1 MDPSDRIKASLRNI
15 YSLVQCFFI
24 LLFPRKHGKNF
35 HDDVFIYMTFAGW
48 WTFSFRWTL
57 YGEPVKSGLSGLKYS
72 IFTHFFFHSDYIFH
86 HWVRQVG
93 ELIRMMSIV
102 KDLNMCSNGIKS
114 IRMLSSFEIWFYF
127 VVMFYVWI
135 LKFELTSN

>member
-72 IFTHFFFHSDYIFH
+72 IFTHFFFIQIIFSIIEFGK
-86 HWVRQVG
+86 WVSLSEWWVSWRTWTRARM
-93 ELIRMMSIV
+93 ELSP
-102 KDLNMCSNGIKS
+102 
-114 IRMLSSFEIWFYF
+114 FECFPR
-127 VVMFYVWI
+127 
-135 LKFELTSN
+135 LKYDFISWWCFMYGF